1 MTVDLTGIAVAFIA
15 AVMPAITAY
24 FLYWLSQ
31 HMKDKQAA
39 DVIAV
44 AVKNGVGAL
53 QIAATSEIQDMHP
66 TVTIPGVPADLTP
79 GVQYV
84 LDQTADELARFPK
97 ITPVDIAKKLDAQLG
112 LANIATNLAVTASP
126 APVVIAPLDP
136 VPTSVPAPASPIV
149 VVPGTAGLRTE

>member
-1 MTVDLTGIAVAFIA
+1 MTLDLTSIAVAFIA
-15 AVMPAITAY
+15 ASVPGITAY

-31 HMKDKQAA
+31 HMKDQQAA
-39 DVIAV
+39 AAIGKAV
-44 AVKNGVGAL
+44 ANAVGVL
-53 QIAATSEIQDMHP
+53 QIAATSEIQEMHP
-66 TVTIPGVPADLTP
+66 TVTIPGVPASLTP

-97 ITPVDIAKKLDAQLG
+97 ITPIDIAKKLDAQVG

-136 VPTSVPAPASPIV
+136 VPTFVPAPPSPIFV
-149 VVPGTAGLRTE
+149 APGAAGPRAV